1 MSLLARHNEFVTA
14 LRGAGIAVSVAEDI
28 DAAQAVGVV
37 DLIDRAQLRTA
48 YAATL
53 IKRQTERAAFDTLF
67 DLYFPARVGAAS
79 PPTEPSTGQPE
90 QASPTLRRDDPALVA
105 FRAALAEALRDGDET
120 RLAQLATEGVARF
133 GAVAGRL
140 PGTQSWSSYAAQTR
154 ISPQTLLAGLLEQAL
169 FGTDEDGLAERTAR
183 TMFTARIERFRRM
196 LDTEV
201 QRRLAEETGR
211 EKVAKSAVKPPLDR
225 IDLLSATRSDLAAI
239 RREIQPLARRLA
251 ARLAIEQRHGR
262 RGQLDFRHTIR
273 ASLSSGGIPIDTR
286 HRPRRPRKT
295 DLVILCDVSESV
307 TSFAHFTLLLVYAL
321 REQFSRVRVFAF
333 IDDLDEVTD
342 FFRPGTNVVES
353 VTRLAAEAKV
363 RGWYGRTDYG
373 RAFGL
378 FRERHLEAVSTR
390 TSLLVLGDARSNYG
404 DPALAALRDVV
415 DRARRA
421 YWLNPERR
429 SAWDTGDSVAEDFG
443 KVMPMVEC
451 RNLAQLAGFVRDLV

>member
-1 MSLLARHNEFVTA
+1 VSLLERHHEFVTA
-14 LRGAGIAVSVAEDI
+14 LRGARIAVSVAEDI
-28 DAAQAVGVV
+28 DAAQAVGVI
-37 DLIDRAQLRTA
+37 DLLDREQLRAA
-48 YAATL
+48 YAAAL
-53 IKRQTERAAFDTLF
+53 IKRHTERPAFDTLF
-67 DLYFPARVGAAS
+67 DLYFPTRAGVGDE
-79 PPTEPSTGQPE
+79 PPEPAPADSTF
-90 QASPTLRRDDPALVA
+90 RRDDPALID
-105 FRAALAEALRDGDET
+105 FRTSLSEALREGDEAQ
-120 RLAQLATEGVARF
+120 LAQLAVDGVGRF

-154 ISPQTLLAGLLEQAL
+154 ISPQTLMAGLLEQAL
-169 FGTDEDGLAERTAR
+169 FGTDADGLAERNAR
-183 TMFTARIERFRRM
+183 TMISARIERFRQL

-201 QRRLAEETGR
+201 RRRLADESGR
-211 EKVAKSAVKPPLDR
+211 EKVAKSAVKPSIDR
-225 IDLLSATRSDLAAI
+225 IDLLSATRADLAAI

-251 ARLAIEQRHGR
+251 ARLAIVQRHGR

-273 ASLSSGGIPIDTR
+273 ASLSSGGIPMDTR

-321 REQFSRVRVFAF
+321 REQFTRVRVFAF

-342 FFRPGTNVVES
+342 LFRPGADLVES
-353 VTRLAAEAKV
+353 VTKLASEANV

-378 FRERHLEAVSTR
+378 FRERHLDAVSAR

-404 DPALAALRDVV
+404 DPALPALRDIVG
-415 DRARRA
+415 RARRA

-429 SAWDTGDSVAEDFG
+429 SAWDTGDSVAADFG
-443 KVMPMVEC
+443 QIMPMVEC
-451 RNLAQLAGFVRDLV
+451 RNLAQLGGFVRDLV